1 MTKRKTRPTAE
12 NILKAVGLHR
22 RNNLRAMVGEGK
34 AYATQVDLANALG
47 ITDSYLSQMV
57 GPKPIRRITE
67 TTARKFEYRLKLK
80 AGALDVAG

>member
-12 NILKAVGLHR
+12 NILNATGLHR

-34 AYATQVDLANALG
+34 PFSSQVDLATALG
-47 ITDSYLSQMV
+47 VTDSYLSQLI

-80 AGALDVAG
+80 AGVLDVAG